1 MSCGFKHE
9 FAVSCL
15 FHSGPKLKTTKTS
28 PFFPGFKYCIV
39 EVNENAK
46 QTKPSNISQIPFLK
60 NALQKSISWIL
71 MKLCSQD
78 SFGKYFVKRQ
88 LVR

>member
-28 PFFPGFKYCIV
+28 PFFPGFKYCLV

-46 QTKPSNISQIPFLK
+46 QTKTIKYFTKKFFENG
-60 NALQKSISWIL
+60 LQKIYVL
-71 MKLCSQD
+71 D
-78 SFGKYFVKRQ
+78 SYASHF
-88 LVR
+88 

>member
-28 PFFPGFKYCIV
+28 PFFPGFKYCLV

-46 QTKPSNISQIPFLK
+46 QTKPSNILQKRFLGK
-60 NALQKSISWIL
+60 NALQKSISWIFMINKTFTL
-71 MKLCSQD
+71 IRKIFRETDNL
-78 SFGKYFVKRQ
+78 
-88 LVR
+88 